1 MSLDLLSLEFFEEAL
16 LGLVPEELLSTALS
30 EEDSVSLSATGC
42 SGLVLPSSEQPAIK
56 QNTPKTPIFKMIRFM
71 SQIYFTIRGVNS
83 KKFFTI
89 FFITMSNVEIFD
101 TTFAMTILVIMAV
114 CIPSILLLANWFLH
128 PGKVKNV
135 LIKGSAYECGLAHV
149 SGTANERY
157 PVKYYMVAMLFLVF
171 DLEVAFL
178 YPWTVQFLAGGWELL
193 FVLLGFLFILEAG
206 YIYLY
211 KKGVLDWTSIK
222 D

>member
-1 MSLDLLSLEFFEEAL
+1 
-16 LGLVPEELLSTALS
+16 
-30 EEDSVSLSATGC
+30 
-42 SGLVLPSSEQPAIK
+42 
-56 QNTPKTPIFKMIRFM
+56 
-71 SQIYFTIRGVNS
+71 
-83 KKFFTI
+83 
-89 FFITMSNVEIFD
+89 MSNVEIFD

-128 PGKVKNV
+128 PGKIKQV
-135 LIKGSAYECGLAHV
+135 L
-149 SGTANERY
+149 
-157 PVKYYMVAMLFLVF
+157 KYYMVAMLFLVF

>member
-1 MSLDLLSLEFFEEAL
+1 
-16 LGLVPEELLSTALS
+16 
-30 EEDSVSLSATGC
+30 
-42 SGLVLPSSEQPAIK
+42 
-56 QNTPKTPIFKMIRFM
+56 MIRFM
-71 SQIYFTIRGVNS
+71 SPNILYFWPLNS
-83 KKFFTI
+83 KNFFTI
-89 FFITMSNVEIFD
+89 FNITMMSNVEIFD
-101 TTFAMTILVIMAV
+101 TTFAMTILVLMAV
-114 CIPSILLLANWFLH
+114 CIPAILLLANWFLH
-128 PGKVKNV
+128 PGKIKQV

-171 DLEVAFL
+171 DLEVVFL
-178 YPWTVQFLAGGWELL
+178 YPWTIMFLSSGWSLL
-193 FVLLGFLFILEAG
+193 IVLLAFLLILEAG